1 MYELKPELPP
11 TSWSITEQT
20 DSRIEYTRLAEY
32 GAETKPVR
40 VSGKRT
46 CLGRPVDP
54 LWVLRL
60 KTGMDEFSTTDRFD
74 TAGCREDANERLWGA
89 METINRVLD
98 RSDDGYVSHRR
109 MMDALDS
116 RPSVRL
122 K

>member
-20 DSRIEYTRLAEY
+20 DSRIEYKRLAEY

-40 VSGKRT
+40 VSGRRA
-46 CLGRPVDP
+46 CPGRPVDP
-54 LWVLRL
+54 IWVLRL

-74 TAGCREDANERLWGA
+74 TAGCREDANERLWEA
-89 METINRVLD
+89 MERINRVLD